1 MNIKGNNRCVV
12 YICKQGR
19 YSNAATFIVSID
31 TSPPP
36 DNSVYGSVV
45 IFDEIVEKCLWFR

>member
-45 IFDEIVEKCLWFR
+45 IFDEIVEK